1 MIHPKLFNHQLFPI
15 LTIFLNEPLQYA
27 KMKDGVVYLSWPMS
41 ISAKQ
46 TDDYVILCEVM
57 CCAKSHDIVQGHVM
71 CELMWYCV
79 RSCEVM
85 WLVWWCMTS
94 QLFST
99 ADVAGWY
106 DKTPQAWWVTL
117 IYRLA
122 IFQRDEVQ
130 GLMHWPWSY
139 VVLSRPYLKDPG
151 GEAQSIYWSLR
162 LALLQH
168 PGTYLLGTLQTVHL
182 KKQRRKKRREEGSKE
197 GPEERRKGDREKR
210 WRWREVERGEKE
222 REKGGRWGGR
232 RGN

>member
-85 WLVWWCMTS
+85 WLVWRCMTS

-139 VVLSRPYLKDPG
+139 VVLSRPVPEGSRRRSTK
-151 GEAQSIYWSLR
+151 
-162 LALLQH
+162 
-168 PGTYLLGTLQTVHL
+168 YLLESETGSTATPGNLSTGHVANSSPEETA
-182 KKQRRKKRREEGSKE
+182 KKEEEG
-197 GPEERRKGDREKR
+197 
-210 WRWREVERGEKE
+210 
-222 REKGGRWGGR
+222 GGQ
-232 RGN
+232 